1 MNADSAVEWLS
12 KKKFNFWRLETS
24 TGTKVDDY
32 DPEEGDADA
41 AISELGDLLQ
51 MASPGKY
58 ILKGWNGKHKQ
69 AAQSNFAF
77 EIPRQRAETS
87 SRANSSTS
95 MEELFLKAKSEAYK
109 EYQLQQTLKEMRED
123 IDFLKKE
130 FIEVKKMLNDE
141 DPENDEDAVSKLNS
155 LTEKIPGLAA
165 GFDSLKE
172 MLSSK

>member
-1 MNADSAVEWLS
+1 MNTESAIEWLS

-32 DPEEGDADA
+32 DPDEGDADA
-41 AISELGDLLQ
+41 AINELGDLLQ

-77 EIPRQRAETS
+77 EIPRQRAES
-87 SRANSSTS
+87 ASRANSPAS
-95 MEELFLKAKSEAYK
+95 MEELFLKARSEALR
-109 EYQLQQTLKEMRED
+109 EFTLQQTLKEMRED

-130 FIEVKKMLNDE
+130 FIEVKKMLNDDDE
-141 DPENDEDAVSKLNS
+141 ENDDDAVSKLNS
-155 LTEKIPGLAA
+155 LTDKIPGLAA

-172 MLSSK
+172 MLSKK